1 MNTKYLFYDIDG
13 TIFPFGLDAPQ
24 SAKDALKQAHENGHK
39 LFLSTGRSPAELD
52 PRLNRIH
59 FDGGIYCGGAVAYV
73 GNEEIYSSV
82 FTKEQVKEVIEIGT
96 SRGWQMLFQT
106 KGRSVISK
114 DLVKTLTDLFMKSF
128 GRKMKIENLVEV
140 DEYPILDDV
149 RKVCFWTPDD
159 DVVSIREML
168 KGRYDVIDN
177 TMGIPLE
184 CSAEIVLPGQ
194 SKAVGMRAILDYFG
208 QDISSSIAFGDGAND
223 IEIIR
228 DAGIGVAMGN
238 ASDNL
243 KAVADYVTDDILSD
257 GLMKA
262 MKHFEVC

>member
-96 SRGWQMLFQT
+96 SRGWQMLFQ
-106 KGRSVISK
+106 
-114 DLVKTLTDLFMKSF
+114 
-128 GRKMKIENLVEV
+128 
-140 DEYPILDDV
+140 
-149 RKVCFWTPDD
+149 
-159 DVVSIREML
+159 
-168 KGRYDVIDN
+168 
-177 TMGIPLE
+177 
-184 CSAEIVLPGQ
+184 
-194 SKAVGMRAILDYFG
+194 
-208 QDISSSIAFGDGAND
+208 
-223 IEIIR
+223 
-228 DAGIGVAMGN
+228 
-238 ASDNL
+238 
-243 KAVADYVTDDILSD
+243 
-257 GLMKA
+257 
-262 MKHFEVC
+262 